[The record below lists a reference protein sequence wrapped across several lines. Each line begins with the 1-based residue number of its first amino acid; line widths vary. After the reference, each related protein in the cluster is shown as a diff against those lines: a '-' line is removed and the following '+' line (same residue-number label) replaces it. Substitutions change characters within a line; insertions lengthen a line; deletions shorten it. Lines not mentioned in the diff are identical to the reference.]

1 MKKFIKWPLRAIKR
15 DIRYFRD
22 LSFYLISREHTN
34 KRPCVRYCKEGHI
47 LRSYEKPI
55 CFFSTYDS
63 ESIVRANV
71 FHYLDELVQAGF
83 DIVFISSSN
92 TISNDDLNKLS
103 NYCIKI
109 INRVNEGYDFY
120 SWKTG
125 LEKYPHFSE
134 HTGLLLANDSVLGPF
149 FNISQ
154 ILRRL
159 EADDADILGL
169 TDCYQ
174 FHPHLQSYF
183 LYCKKHVI
191 SSKEFIHFFARVN
204 PLEFKMAIIRKYEV
218 GFSQLLRRRFK
229 LTALYDLETILSRTK
244 YPARPKK
251 WIEPTFHLWKPLITE
266 LEFPFIKK
274 SLVTRMGISIEEISA
289 TLARSSST
297 YNINIFTDIIH

>member
-1 MKKFIKWPLRAIKR
+1 
-15 DIRYFRD
+15 
-22 LSFYLISREHTN
+22 
-34 KRPCVRYCKEGHI
+34 VRYCKEGNI
-47 LRSYEKPI
+47 LRSYDRPI

-83 DIVFISSSN
+83 NIVFISSSN

-109 INRVNEGYDFY
+109 INRVNGGYDFY

-125 LEKYPHFSE
+125 LEKYPRFSE

-159 EADDADILGL
+159 EADDADILGM

-191 SSKEFIHFFARVN
+191 NSKEFIRFFAQVE

-218 GFSQLLRRRFK
+218 GFSRLLRRRFK
-229 LTALYDLETILSRTK
+229 LSALYDLETILSRTK

-266 LEFPFIKK
+266 LEFPFVKK
-274 SLVTRMGISIEEISA
+274 NLVTRMGISIEEISA

-297 YNINIFTDIIH
+297 YNMNIFTDIIY